1 LNLKHGT
8 EEYSL
13 RHAIFTKELE
23 RVIAH
28 NLSGASWKETI
39 NHMSHL
45 TATEKQSFLG
55 RTKGKVPRLQ
65 SQKENRANSSLKSID

>member
-1 LNLKHGT
+1 LDLKHGT
-8 EEYSL
+8 EEYAM

-28 NLSGASWKETI
+28 NFSGASWKENI

-45 TATEKQSFLG
+45 TAVEKQSFLG

-65 SQKENRANSSLKSID
+65 SQKDNHSNF